1 MVSIML
7 IKKMGIYISIV
18 VFVFL
23 LSGCGQAK
31 GIPDSTSWEVG
42 DFIYK
47 NQNEETVSLND
58 LKGKVWVANFI
69 FTNCTTVCLP
79 MTSNMT
85 KLQME
90 LKEQGIEDVQL
101 VSFSVDPT
109 VDTPAV
115 LKEYGDN
122 YRADYSNWDF
132 LTGYTQETIEQFA
145 KESFKAIVMK
155 PEDND
160 QVTHGTSFYL
170 VSQDGVVVKSYNGVS
185 DFPTDEMIKHIKI
198 LQNY

>member
-1 MVSIML
+1 MMS

-18 VFVFL
+18 LFTFL
-23 LSGCGQAK
+23 LAGCGQEK
-31 GIPDSTSWEVG
+31 GIPDATSWEVG
-42 DFIYK
+42 DFIFK
-47 NQNEETVSLND
+47 NQNEETVSLDD
-58 LKGKVWVANFI
+58 LKGKVWVADFI

-79 MTSNMT
+79 MTSNMS

-90 LKEQGIEDVQL
+90 LEEQGIESVEL

-122 YRADYSNWDF
+122 YRADYSNWHF
-132 LTGYTQETIEQFA
+132 LTGYSQETIQQFA
-145 KESFKAIVMK
+145 KESFKTTAVK
-155 PEDND
+155 PENDD
-160 QVTHGTSFYL
+160 QVIHGTSFFL
-170 VSQDGVVVKSYNGVS
+170 VSPDGVVLKSYNGVTE
-185 DFPTDEMIKHIKI
+185 FPLEEIIKHIKI